1 MMNKKNN
8 SLSIALAQTNPI
20 VGDIDKNAN
29 IIRDIRNEAAKN
41 ESDIVVFSELNLS
54 GYPPEDLV
62 LRSAFLDSIEKTVNK
77 LASET
82 SDGGPAII
90 LGAPWRNNGDCYN
103 AALVLDNGKIETIR
117 FKHHL
122 PNYGVFDEER
132 VFNKGPLSGPVSLR
146 GARFALMICED
157 MWFSD
162 VSETAL
168 ESGAEI
174 LIVIN
179 GSPFELNKSDSRLSH
194 AVARV
199 SETQKP
205 LIYINQVGGQDD
217 LVFDGGSF
225 ILNSDCSL
233 ALQTSWWETKIIF
246 SNWTKFQDTWI
257 CDKGNIEKNNSKL
270 ESIYN
275 AMVLGLKDYVSKNNF
290 PGVVIG
296 LSGGID
302 SALTAAVAVDALG
315 SENVLCVMMPSPYTS
330 KESLYDAKVFADNFN
345 VKIENIDISDSFKTL
360 KNSLSSLFKNKVE
373 DLTEEN
379 MQSRIRGLI
388 LMSLSN
394 KFGYMVLTTGNK
406 SEVSVGYATL
416 YGDMCGGYSVLKDIY
431 KTTVT
436 DLCVWRNKNKI
447 LNSLGPNGDVIPN
460 RIITK
465 PPTAELR
472 LNQKDEDSLPPY
484 NILDAIL
491 KGLIEEQMSITSL
504 QELGYDIEIV
514 KFVWKLLRNSE
525 YKRRQAAPG
534 VKISNIAFG
543 RDHRYPITQAYNGDK
558 IKKI

>member
-1 MMNKKNN
+1 MMSKKNN
-8 SLSIALAQTNPI
+8 LLSIALAQTNPI
-20 VGDIDKNAN
+20 VGDIEKNAN
-29 IIRDIRNEAAKN
+29 IIRDIRTEAAKN

-146 GARFALMICED
+146 GARFAIMICED

-225 ILNSDCSL
+225 VLNSDCSL

-246 SNWTKFQDTWI
+246 SNWTKFQDKWV

-330 KESLYDAKVFADNFN
+330 KESLYDAKIFADNFN
-345 VKIENIDISDSFKTL
+345 IKIENIDISGSFKTL
-360 KNSLSSLFKNKVE
+360 KNSLSVLFKNKVE

-436 DLCVWRNKNKI
+436 DLCLWRNKNKTF
-447 LNSLGPNGDVIPN
+447 NSLGPNGDVIPN

-465 PPTAELR
+465 PPSAELR

-543 RDHRYPITQAYNGDK
+543 RDHRYPITQAYNGDI

>member
-1 MMNKKNN
+1 MSKKNN
-8 SLSIALAQTNPI
+8 LLSIALAQTNPI
-20 VGDIDKNAN
+20 VGDIEKNAN
-29 IIRDIRNEAAKN
+29 IIRDIRTEAAKN

-146 GARFALMICED
+146 GARFAIMICED

-225 ILNSDCSL
+225 VLNSDCSL

-246 SNWTKFQDTWI
+246 SNWTKFQDKWV

-330 KESLYDAKVFADNFN
+330 KESLYDAKIFADNFN
-345 VKIENIDISDSFKTL
+345 IKIENIDISGSFKTL
-360 KNSLSSLFKNKVE
+360 KNSLSVLFKNKVE

-436 DLCVWRNKNKI
+436 DLCLWRNKNKTF
-447 LNSLGPNGDVIPN
+447 NSLGPNGDVIPN

-465 PPTAELR
+465 PPSAELR

-543 RDHRYPITQAYNGDK
+543 RDHRYPITQAYNGDI

>member
-1 MMNKKNN
+1 MMSKKNN
-8 SLSIALAQTNPI
+8 SLSIALAQTNPT
-20 VGDIDKNAN
+20 VGDIEKNAN

-132 VFNKGPLSGPVSLR
+132 VFNQGPLSGPVSLR

-199 SETQKP
+199 SETHKP

-225 ILNSDCSL
+225 VLNSDCSL

-246 SNWTKFQDTWI
+246 SNWTKSQDTWI

-330 KESLYDAKVFADNFN
+330 KESLYDAKVFANNFN
-345 VKIENIDISDSFKTL
+345 IKVENIDISDSFKTL
-360 KNSLSSLFKNKVE
+360 KNSLSILFKNKVE

-436 DLCVWRNKNKI
+436 DLCLWRNKNKTF
-447 LNSLGPNGDVIPN
+447 NSLGPNGDVIPN

-465 PPTAELR
+465 PPSAELR

-484 NILDAIL
+484 KILDAIL

-514 KFVWKLLRNSE
+514 KFVWKLLRTSE

-543 RDHRYPITQAYNGDK
+543 RDHRYPITQAYNGDI

>member
-1 MMNKKNN
+1 MSKKNN
-8 SLSIALAQTNPI
+8 SLSIALAQTNPT
-20 VGDIDKNAN
+20 VGDIEKNAN

-132 VFNKGPLSGPVSLR
+132 VFNQGPLSGPVSLR

-199 SETQKP
+199 SETHKP

-225 ILNSDCSL
+225 VLNSDCSL

-246 SNWTKFQDTWI
+246 SNWTKSQDTWI

-345 VKIENIDISDSFKTL
+345 IKVENIDISDSFKTL
-360 KNSLSSLFKNKVE
+360 KNSLSILFKNKVE

-436 DLCVWRNKNKI
+436 DLCLWRNKNKTF
-447 LNSLGPNGDVIPN
+447 NSLGPNGDVIPN

-465 PPTAELR
+465 PPSAELR

-484 NILDAIL
+484 KILDAIL

-514 KFVWKLLRNSE
+514 KFVWKLLRTSE

-543 RDHRYPITQAYNGDK
+543 RDHRYPITQAYNGDI

>member
-1 MMNKKNN
+1 MSKKNN
-8 SLSIALAQTNPI
+8 SLSIALAQTNPT
-20 VGDIDKNAN
+20 VGDIEKNAN

-132 VFNKGPLSGPVSLR
+132 VFNQGPLSGPVSLR

-199 SETQKP
+199 SETHKP

-225 ILNSDCSL
+225 VLNSDCSL

-246 SNWTKFQDTWI
+246 SNWTKSQDTWI

-330 KESLYDAKVFADNFN
+330 KESLYDAKVFANNFN
-345 VKIENIDISDSFKTL
+345 IKVENIDISDSFKTL
-360 KNSLSSLFKNKVE
+360 KNSLSILFKNKVE

-436 DLCVWRNKNKI
+436 DLCLWRNKNKTF
-447 LNSLGPNGDVIPN
+447 NSLGPNGDVIPN

-465 PPTAELR
+465 PPSAELR

-484 NILDAIL
+484 KILDAIL

-514 KFVWKLLRNSE
+514 KFVWKLLRTSE

-543 RDHRYPITQAYNGDK
+543 RDHRYPITQAYNGDI